1 VLSQVVLSFGIPFA
15 LVPLVALTTRRDLM
29 GDAANRPWTTVLAAV
44 AAGLLIV
51 LNVTL
56 LVLLAAGAGPAGV
69 PSTWSVGLR
78 VRRARRQRRF
88 AM

>member
-1 VLSQVVLSFGIPFA
+1 
-15 LVPLVALTTRRDLM
+15 M

-56 LVLLAAGAGPAGV
+56 LALLATGA
-69 PSTWSVGLR
+69 
-78 VRRARRQRRF
+78 
-88 AM
+88 